1 MNETEP
7 SRAFR
12 VVARFI
18 PTIETPASSGLPL
31 HVGSVCLLAASVT
44 LTYRSRVAT
53 ALRVLL
59 FVPTFYCGYDLAYGD
74 HDIPN
79 RPVSMGMTL
88 LGLFGIMKAFDIC
101 LASLFDPELE
111 TPMWIH
117 DGKRVPPPTTLVG
130 RLAYGFDLVSGIDIF

>member
-7 SRAFR
+7 PCAFR
-12 VVARFI
+12 VAARFI

-31 HVGSVCLLAASVT
+31 YVGSACLLVASIT

-59 FVPTFYCGYDLAYGD
+59 FAPTFYCGYDLAYGD

-101 LASLFDPELE
+101 LVSLFDSQP
-111 TPMWIH
+111 PMWIH
-117 DGKRVPPPTTLVG
+117 EGKQVPLPTTPVG
-130 RLAYGFDLVSGIDIF
+130 RLAYGFDLVGSILYLI

>member
-12 VVARFI
+12 VAARFI
-18 PTIETPASSGLPL
+18 PTIATPASSGLPS
-31 HVGSVCLLAASVT
+31 HVGSVCLLAASIT
-44 LTYRSRVAT
+44 LTYRSRLAT

-74 HDIPN
+74 HHISN
-79 RPVSMGMTL
+79 RAVSMGMTT

-101 LASLFDPELE
+101 LASLLDSQP
-111 TPMWIH
+111 PMWICE
-117 DGKRVPPPTTLVG
+117 GKPVPLPRTLVG
-130 RLAYGFDLVSGIDIF
+130 RFAYGFDLVSRIIVCL